1 MGSDLA
7 VKVSPLSSMRCW
19 AIELNVEGRVSE
31 IPALPAADWWPVLA
45 EQDLSRV
52 LDLIE
57 SDELDDAMLSGE
69 VSGETLSEAL
79 TAAVEEVAGR
89 SLHVAFVLAAVAEM
103 QWPIVGGQLSRR
115 GFRWDEMPLGAAL
128 DAIYLTVSEGLE
140 EKARERF
147 EALLANESLTSGKK
161 SEKAQQEAMEDFSAL
176 AGPRPS
182 GGVRSTGA
190 PSDNARPRTRRQ
202 PRPLHP
208 GDRSGGPMTPPG
220 QPAGSDPSASS

>member
-103 QWPIVGGQLSRR
+103 QWPI
-115 GFRWDEMPLGAAL
+115 RWRSTVKARFPLGRDATRGGLGRDLPDRVRGAGREGPGAVRGAAGQRIADL
-128 DAIYLTVSEGLE
+128 RQEVREGP
-140 EKARERF
+140 
-147 EALLANESLTSGKK
+147 
-161 SEKAQQEAMEDFSAL
+161 
-176 AGPRPS
+176 AGGD
-182 GGVRSTGA
+182 GGL
-190 PSDNARPRTRRQ
+190 Q
-202 PRPLHP
+202 
-208 GDRSGGPMTPPG
+208 RSGR
-220 QPAGSDPSASS
+220 SASLGRRAIHRRAVR